1 MDRGE
6 HTLASCKHMEDMML
20 QIRTYFYYFFQLLCC
35 HSSVFG
41 MRAAR
46 VLACT
51 GTASCSCARL
61 QGGAQAR
68 VMGALAARMHG
79 QEIECEEGVGG
90 RGGVLKLLVLV
101 AGGDREGGVGRMG
114 CREG

>member
-1 MDRGE
+1 MRRCFDGLVNGSRGA
-6 HTLASCKHMEDMML
+6 HPRLL
-20 QIRTYFYYFFQLLCC
+20 QAYGGYDAANAYYYYFFQLLCC

-41 MRAAR
+41 MRAAMM
-46 VLACT
+46 LACT

-79 QEIECEEGVGG
+79 QEIEGVVK
-90 RGGVLKLLVLV
+90 RGL
-101 AGGDREGGVGRMG
+101 EVGEV
-114 CREG
+114 C